1 MQVMQCAWLWR
12 GGSSA
17 CDHGRERERTSSLTH
32 SHTLAMIGKPKHNS
46 FFFLFV
52 VVVVAFVSRT
62 GSTG

>member
-1 MQVMQCAWLWR
+1 MGE

-17 CDHGRERERTSSLTH
+17 CDHGKERELVH
-32 SHTLAMIGKPKHNS
+32 SHTHAHRDTYAMIGKPKHNS
-46 FFFLFV
+46 VFFLFV